1 MCVIALQVRATIGPD
16 RTRQKQ
22 RRSFSVGPFGTQAT
36 RRMAPQPLV
45 LALALAAAP
54 LLSSSPLAS
63 AQLATYQWTADGG
76 SPFRTNSAT
85 VAVALGGGASGARA
99 TFSQLNGEEDT
110 ESLVEEVLLPSPLVT
125 SFGAVL
131 FAADNCTLML
141 YPDPALL
148 TAGQAWQREAANWDV
163 LDAFRGPNEESQ
175 MAGTA
180 MFRDRVFVLDARNKA
195 VHAVDV
201 LAATGFG
208 YHYRFQRAWTAFINI
223 TRNDG
228 GGSVDVKFTDGNTG
242 MIPEAQTNLLWVPLA
257 TDYAFASAGLAATLD
272 MTTGAVSYVLI
283 PDELSALGCAK
294 PNDMGSVAVDNGAV
308 VLISSDGPGASCGLV
323 ILDPTGAPL
332 YNTLGEDT
340 YLFNLGE
347 HSHPLFDADSSS
359 LYWLDFELQIQNGRG
374 QRLCCVNTA
383 GGAYDNCWG
392 TNLCVT
398 IPAFE
403 VVDEKVDIADYR
415 WLWLSMALQPASAD
429 GSTPARLLISASATE
444 NDETFLYN
452 GVEDLTSALF
462 AYDTTTGILLDQ
474 HRFKRDM
481 FNSAPLVAT
490 GTDGAVRVYVSTT
503 LGFIYCYAASS
514 IAAGP
519 QWTSQDLAPI
529 PLEDLPLTTYTFLS
543 VTQKGTLLAT
553 STAGGANWQTQK
565 ATFAIQ
571 NGLLA
576 PSAAAAAAASGAL
589 SPPAAAGVSIVGS
602 RDPLE
607 AVRGAHAIVT
617 DTWVSMGQ
625 EAAEAARKAAFK
637 GYQVTHEMARRGG
650 AREDW
655 CFLHCLPRKPEEVD
669 DAVFYDE
676 KRSLVFEEAVN
687 RKWTV
692 MATCLAL
699 LEGGA
704 DL

>member
-1 MCVIALQVRATIGPD
+1 
-16 RTRQKQ
+16 
-22 RRSFSVGPFGTQAT
+22 
-36 RRMAPQPLV
+36 MAPPRPSLS
-45 LALALAAAP
+45 LLLLLLLLAA
-54 LLSSSPLAS
+54 SLAS

-76 SPFRTNSAT
+76 SPFRANNAA
-85 VAVALGGGASGARA
+85 VGVALGGSAGGARA

-141 YPDPALL
+141 YPDPAALS
-148 TAGQAWQREAANWDV
+148 AGQSWQRAAANFDV

-175 MAGTA
+175 LAGTA
-180 MFRDRVFVLDARNKA
+180 MFQDRVFMLDARNKA

-201 LAATGFG
+201 LAATGLG
-208 YHYRFQRAWTAFINI
+208 YHYRFQRAWTTFINV
-223 TRNDG
+223 TRDSD

-257 TDYAFASAGLAATLD
+257 TDYAFASAGLAATLN
-272 MTTGAVSYVLI
+272 MATGAITYVLI
-283 PDELSALGCAK
+283 PDTLSALGCRK

-323 ILDPTGAPL
+323 MLDPAGAPL
-332 YNTLGEDT
+332 YYTLGEDT

-347 HSHPLFDADSSS
+347 HSHPLFDADSSQ

-374 QRLCCVNTA
+374 QRVCCVNTA
-383 GGAYDNCWG
+383 GGAYSNCWG
-392 TNLCVT
+392 TNLCVV

-415 WLWLSMALQPASAD
+415 WLWLSMALQPSSAD
-429 GSTPARLLISASATE
+429 GSAAARLFVSASATE

-462 AYDTTTGILLDQ
+462 VLDTTTGIWLDQ

-503 LGFIYCYAASS
+503 LGFIYCYS
-514 IAAGP
+514 AGSLAGGP
-519 QWTSQDLAPI
+519 LWTSQDLAPI

-553 STAGGANWQTQK
+553 STAGGAMWQTQK
-565 ATFAIQ
+565 ATFAVV

-589 SPPAAAGVSIVGS
+589 SPPAAAGVSSVVI
-602 RDPLE
+602 LL
-607 AVRGAHAIVT
+607 
-617 DTWVSMGQ
+617 
-625 EAAEAARKAAFK
+625 AAAAAYVAYGRVAAF
-637 GYQVTHEMARRGG
+637 R
-650 AREDW
+650 
-655 CFLHCLPRKPEEVD
+655 
-669 DAVFYDE
+669 DAVDAAVAGAKGGVRE
-676 KRSLVFEEAVN
+676 WGAGTSAAGAAGGPGAKANASSSLLRASSSSSYSAVP
-687 RKWTV
+687 V
-692 MATCLAL
+692 
-699 LEGGA
+699 
-704 DL
+704 